1 MSDEA
6 RTPKV
11 VVVMPAYNAGRTLRM
26 TYEEL
31 PKDTVSMVILVD
43 DGSTDTTLEIARQL
57 GLEIFVH
64 NRNYGYGA
72 NQKTCYAEALRAGAD
87 IIVMV
92 HPDYQ
97 YDPRLV
103 PQIIAPLLRGEAD
116 VVLGSRLKS
125 GSALQQSPRQV
136 HPAAVTGAPRPL
148 DAVAAGLVLLTVAV
162 IATGGFTVRGLPVN
176 RAEDVLV
183 LATAV
188 VALRA
193 LLAPIALPRVRP
205 ARAVTAGVGAYAL
218 LMGFLVA
225 TRHAALQTPA
235 LDLGYYVQVVWSIAH
250 GHGAYVTL
258 PSMHA
263 WGDHFSPVLYL
274 LVPLG
279 RLVPGGTVLVLAQTV
294 VLCSGAVAV
303 FVYAARR
310 LHSVSDA
317 ARPAA
322 ALALLYLANP
332 SLHGINI
339 RDIHPQAFA
348 VAFLVWAAAAFDA
361 QRYGWCVLALVLT
374 LGGRED
380 AAIAVVGF
388 GLWLALARRRWA
400 LGAAVVAV
408 SVLVL
413 LVDLTWVMPYFRG
426 SPYPHLDRYRHL
438 GASVPEILV
447 TLVARPWRWA
457 PIVLTLPK
465 LAYLAAMLAPL
476 GFLPLLAPR
485 SLAAAVPGRAM
496 NLLSFDPV
504 LFNYRSQY
512 QSFVLPFFV
521 LASVD
526 GYARLRQWRACEA
539 RGGGGVRASV
549 VPSGGP
555 RPVPW

>member
-1 MSDEA
+1 
-6 RTPKV
+6 
-11 VVVMPAYNAGRTLRM
+11 
-26 TYEEL
+26 
-31 PKDTVSMVILVD
+31 
-43 DGSTDTTLEIARQL
+43 
-57 GLEIFVH
+57 
-64 NRNYGYGA
+64 
-72 NQKTCYAEALRAGAD
+72 
-87 IIVMV
+87 
-92 HPDYQ
+92 
-97 YDPRLV
+97 
-103 PQIIAPLLRGEAD
+103 
-116 VVLGSRLKS
+116 
-125 GSALQQSPRQV
+125 
-136 HPAAVTGAPRPL
+136 VTGAARPL

-225 TRHAALQTPA
+225 TRHAALQTHA

-279 RLVPGGTVLVLAQTV
+279 RLVPGGTVLVLAQTAI
-294 VLCSGAVAV
+294 LGAGAVAV
-303 FVYAARR
+303 FHYATRR
-310 LHSVSDA
+310 LGPDGT
-317 ARPAA
+317 RPAA
-322 ALALLYLANP
+322 AFALLYLVNP

-348 VAFLVWAAAAFDA
+348 IASVVWAAAAFDA
-361 QRYGWCVLALVLT
+361 RRYAWCALALVLT

-388 GLWLALARRRWA
+388 GVWLALARRRWA
-400 LGAAVVAV
+400 LGVALAAA
-408 SVLVL
+408 SVLIL
-413 LVDLTWVMPYFRG
+413 LVDLAWVMPYFRG
-426 SPYPHLDRYRHL
+426 GPYPHLHRYRHL

-447 TLVARPWRWA
+447 TLVAAPWIWV
-457 PIVLTLPK
+457 PGVLTVKK
-465 LAYLAAMLAPL
+465 LVYLAAMLAPF

-485 SLAAAVPGRAM
+485 VLAAALPGLAM

-504 LFNYRSQY
+504 LINYRAQY
-512 QSFVLPFFV
+512 QAFVLPFLI
-521 LASVD
+521 LAAVD
-526 GYARLRQWRACEA
+526 GYAALRRWQASGQQA
-539 RGGGGVRASV
+539 GGGLLRSERHSLGARPLPARLMSATGVLAFGFLASV
-549 VPSGGP
+549 VLTARTVNDFMVTRWWPNDDRRAAHALMREIPGGVAVSTNERLVP
-555 RPVPW
+555 HLATRREVYIFPTGVERSRFILDRANEVAKTPPAGFAQLRREGDWLLLRRPD

>member
-87 IIVMV
+87 ALLPRGVV
-92 HPDYQ
+92 GGVRRLHDLRPPD
-97 YDPRLV
+97 PGR
-103 PQIIAPLLRGEAD
+103 PLLVHAPPPGPP
-116 VVLGSRLKS
+116 
-125 GSALQQSPRQV
+125 ALAAFRQPARQV
-136 HPAAVTGAPRPL
+136 HPPAVTVLARPL
-148 DAVAAGLVLLTVAV
+148 DALAAGVLLLAV
-162 IATGGFTVRGLPVN
+162 LVVATGGFTVRGLPIN
-176 RAEDVLV
+176 RPEDLLVV
-183 LATAV
+183 LATV
-188 VALRA
+188 VALRG
-193 LLAPIALPRVRP
+193 LVAPIALPRVRP
-205 ARAVTAGVGAYAL
+205 ARAVAAGVGAYAL
-218 LMGFLVA
+218 LMGFVVGS
-225 TRHAALQTPA
+225 RH
-235 LDLGYYVQVVWSIAH
+235 
-250 GHGAYVTL
+250 
-258 PSMHA
+258 
-263 WGDHFSPVLYL
+263 
-274 LVPLG
+274 
-279 RLVPGGTVLVLAQTV
+279 
-294 VLCSGAVAV
+294 
-303 FVYAARR
+303 
-310 LHSVSDA
+310 
-317 ARPAA
+317 
-322 ALALLYLANP
+322 
-332 SLHGINI
+332 
-339 RDIHPQAFA
+339 
-348 VAFLVWAAAAFDA
+348 AAAFDA
-361 QRYGWCVLALVLT
+361 RRYGWCAFALLLT

-400 LGAAVVAV
+400 LGVTVLAA

-413 LVDLTWVMPYFRG
+413 LIDLTWVMPYFRG
-426 SPYPHLDRYRHL
+426 SPYPHLGRYSYL
-438 GASVPEILV
+438 GASLPEILV

-457 PIVLTLPK
+457 PVMLTLPK

-485 SLAAAVPGRAM
+485 ALAAALPGLPLH
-496 NLLSFDPV
+496 LLSLDPV

-526 GYARLRQWRACEA
+526 GYARLRQWRVSEA
-539 RGGGGVRASV
+539 GGGGGAPPLPSRLLSPTAVLAFGFLASAVLTARTVNDFMVTRWWPNDDRRAAGALMREIPADVAVSV
-549 VPSGGP
+549 NERLVPHLATRREVYIFPTGVDTSRFILDRVGEVEKTPPAGFTLHH
-555 RPVPW
+555 REDGWVLLRRGD

>member
-1 MSDEA
+1 
-6 RTPKV
+6 
-11 VVVMPAYNAGRTLRM
+11 M
-26 TYEEL
+26 T
-31 PKDTVSMVILVD
+31 
-43 DGSTDTTLEIARQL
+43 
-57 GLEIFVH
+57 GL
-64 NRNYGYGA
+64 A
-72 NQKTCYAEALRAGAD
+72 
-87 IIVMV
+87 
-92 HPDYQ
+92 
-97 YDPRLV
+97 
-103 PQIIAPLLRGEAD
+103 
-116 VVLGSRLKS
+116 
-125 GSALQQSPRQV
+125 
-136 HPAAVTGAPRPL
+136 RPL
-148 DAVAAGLVLLTVAV
+148 DALAAGVLLLAV
-162 IATGGFTVRGLPVN
+162 LVVVTGGFTVRGLPLN
-176 RAEDVLV
+176 RPEDLLVV
-183 LATAV
+183 LATV
-188 VALRA
+188 VALRG
-193 LLAPIALPRVRP
+193 LVAPIALPRVRP
-205 ARAVTAGVGAYAL
+205 ARAVAAGVAAYTL
-218 LMGFLVA
+218 LMGFVVGS
-225 TRHAALQTPA
+225 RHAALQTHA

-258 PSMHA
+258 PAMHA
-263 WGDHFSPVLYL
+263 WGDHFSPILYL
-274 LVPLG
+274 LAPLG
-279 RLVPGGTVLVLAQTV
+279 RLAPGGSALVLAQTV
-294 VLCSGAVAV
+294 ILCSGAVAV

-310 LHSVSDA
+310 LQSVCDA

-348 VAFLVWAAAAFDA
+348 VPFLVWAAAAFDA

-400 LGAAVVAV
+400 LGAAVVAA

-485 SLAAAVPGRAM
+485 ALATALPGLAM

-526 GYARLRQWRACEA
+526 GYARLRQWRASEA

-555 RPVPW
+555 RPVPRLRVSATRVLAFGFLASAVLTARTVNDFMVTRWWPNDDRRAAGALLREIPADVAVSVDERLVPHLATRREVHIFPAGVDTSRWILGRVREVAKTPPPGFTLHRREDGWVLLRRSD

>member
-1 MSDEA
+1 
-6 RTPKV
+6 
-11 VVVMPAYNAGRTLRM
+11 
-26 TYEEL
+26 
-31 PKDTVSMVILVD
+31 
-43 DGSTDTTLEIARQL
+43 
-57 GLEIFVH
+57 
-64 NRNYGYGA
+64 
-72 NQKTCYAEALRAGAD
+72 
-87 IIVMV
+87 
-92 HPDYQ
+92 
-97 YDPRLV
+97 
-103 PQIIAPLLRGEAD
+103 
-116 VVLGSRLKS
+116 
-125 GSALQQSPRQV
+125 
-136 HPAAVTGAPRPL
+136 
-148 DAVAAGLVLLTVAV
+148 
-162 IATGGFTVRGLPVN
+162 
-176 RAEDVLV
+176 
-183 LATAV
+183 
-188 VALRA
+188 
-193 LLAPIALPRVRP
+193 
-205 ARAVTAGVGAYAL
+205 
-218 LMGFLVA
+218 
-225 TRHAALQTPA
+225 
-235 LDLGYYVQVVWSIAH
+235 
-250 GHGAYVTL
+250 
-258 PSMHA
+258 
-263 WGDHFSPVLYL
+263 
-274 LVPLG
+274 
-279 RLVPGGTVLVLAQTV
+279 
-294 VLCSGAVAV
+294 
-303 FVYAARR
+303 
-310 LHSVSDA
+310 DA

-348 VAFLVWAAAAFDA
+348 VPFLVWAAAAFDA
-361 QRYGWCVLALVLT
+361 QRYGLCVLALVLT

-485 SLAAAVPGRAM
+485 ALAAALPGLAM

-526 GYARLRQWRACEA
+526 GYARLRQWRGSRAEA
-539 RGGGGVRASV
+539 GGGVRAWTRAAGS
-549 VPSGGP
+549 SAAWGRWRRR
-555 RPVPW
+555 RPLDSPFTVARTAGSCCGDQTNSSAGASTAPFEASPKDSCAGKAGARRAAVEQRIVRRLD